1 MQLSND
7 HNVYSYGDWDWDWE
21 WHSANVIKMGNSRN
35 CVNHDRR
42 QQNARNRDYEKRLEK
57 TVKIKTN
64 IN

>member
-1 MQLSND
+1 MRI
-7 HNVYSYGDWDWDWE
+7 GIGIGFGT
-21 WHSANVIKMGNSRN
+21 ARMGNSRN

-42 QQNARNRDYEKRLEK
+42 QQNARNRDYVKRLEK